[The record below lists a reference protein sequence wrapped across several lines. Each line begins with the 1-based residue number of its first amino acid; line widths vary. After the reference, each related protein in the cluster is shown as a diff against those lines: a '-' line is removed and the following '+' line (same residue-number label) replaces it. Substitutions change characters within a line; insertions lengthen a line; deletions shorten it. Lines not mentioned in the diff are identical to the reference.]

1 MNSDT
6 KPSNHVDELVGRS
19 IRWRRREQG
28 VSQARLAGRLG
39 ITFQQ
44 LQKYEN
50 GQNRISVGRLAQV
63 ALALDTPIES
73 FFYGVEELQLLAIRF
88 PEALNRQP
96 RQASTEIFDLLA
108 ALFSLPDP
116 AQRAAVIRMARSVAE
131 AGQSHVL

>member
-6 KPSNHVDELVGRS
+6 KPSSHVDELVGRS

-28 VSQARLAGRLG
+28 LSQAQLAGRLG

-73 FFYGVEELQLLAIRF
+73 FFFGVEELQLLAVRF
-88 PEALNRQP
+88 PEALDRQSL
-96 RQASTEIFDLLA
+96 RASAEIFDLLA

-116 AQRAAVIRMARSVAE
+116 AQRSAIIRMIRSVAAVE
-131 AGQSHVL
+131 RPRLL